1 VNDSRSVPDGRI
13 TEDAPEGHPVWRVRI
28 HPDNSNGSWNARFP
42 DGENGKLK
50 KFSVARAAEEDARK
64 ILRICGAQLIDGRPR
79 EDVEQLRMLL
89 CNRCTGKDEADT
101 FDICAN
107 WAKTAAECGEPL
119 AMPKQ
124 QFEFAPAAP
133 KAAAGTTTVAAAGG
147 QAGPGVTS
155 KSTPASQAAP
165 EANPPPTGDE
175 LEDAPPDSAAH
186 QKVRFDQKK
195 GAYTFTTPD
204 ASKKH
209 FQTTVHAAA
218 KNVEA
223 AGRIARVCFCKFEQ
237 GVSMEEVM
245 QYRNEAY
252 KRLGGAPK
260 VPASNGTT
268 AVEKPAPPPRKRPK
282 STDAE
287 EATIERL
294 QQQGKLLHALEISGR
309 DSNKKNSTV
318 NGVYMAVEGGYKG
331 HQAYERIGKKGDE
344 ARRCLFYSKEKSRWK
359 ISEGLGDH
367 KNFAFLKVKDGGT
380 KPPSA
385 AGSKIHWHFFDGKD
399 VGWTEDREVKCVP
412 YEQGKRA
419 KTENGDAPEIAVD
432 EGSVPDSAT
441 LVLLAFLDRSDAPRP
456 APAAGVKVAK
466 RRELDKSRAQS
477 EPSLGFQ
484 ASDDEGAGPR
494 QADWQKKMLYDFLP
508 PPDPVK
514 DEAAKAAAVKNHL
527 SRPALPPAEKSRV
540 IFLDVDG
547 VILPAGSIDMIV
559 VDGVT
564 LPAKSHVKESDFS
577 AQAMGSLRAIV
588 QQTGAT
594 IVLSSEWRRG
604 EDLKS
609 SINAV
614 LKSQD
619 IPYIRDSTPIF
630 HPRPEIQKVNAIYAW
645 CERRAREIGKWLK
658 DHPEVTAWVALDDLD
673 FDWADSLRQ
682 AGTPWMKVRSVHTN
696 DRICLTDADAAEAVR
711 ILLNP
716 PADPK
721 VPQRPIS
728 LQVPSGPSGVLASTE
743 DSGPDRIRLG

>member
-1 VNDSRSVPDGRI
+1 MVVKVNDSRSVPDGRI

-124 QFEFAPAAP
+124 QLEFAPAAP

-223 AGRIARVCFCKFEQ
+223 AGRIARVCFYKFEQ

-385 AGSKIHWHFFDGKD
+385 AGSRIHWHFFDGKD

-419 KTENGDAPEIAVD
+419 KTENGEARSAQIAEDAPEIAVD
-432 EGSVPDSAT
+432 EGSASSDSA
-441 LVLLAFLDRSDAPRP
+441 SSSS
-456 APAAGVKVAK
+456 GG
-466 RRELDKSRAQS
+466 ESS
-477 EPSLGFQ
+477 EE
-484 ASDDEGAGPR
+484 ASDDDSASSGGSGSPEQKRAASTAVPATGPGR
-494 QADWQKKMLYDFLP
+494 GGTTPGSSVPPRPKTRACAKMLVRAGLRCSCHFKYVQECP
-508 PPDPVK
+508 SRKV
-514 DEAAKAAAVKNHL
+514 AA
-527 SRPALPPAEKSRV
+527 
-540 IFLDVDG
+540 
-547 VILPAGSIDMIV
+547 
-559 VDGVT
+559 
-564 LPAKSHVKESDFS
+564 
-577 AQAMGSLRAIV
+577 
-588 QQTGAT
+588 
-594 IVLSSEWRRG
+594 
-604 EDLKS
+604 
-609 SINAV
+609 
-614 LKSQD
+614 
-619 IPYIRDSTPIF
+619 
-630 HPRPEIQKVNAIYAW
+630 
-645 CERRAREIGKWLK
+645 
-658 DHPEVTAWVALDDLD
+658 
-673 FDWADSLRQ
+673 
-682 AGTPWMKVRSVHTN
+682 
-696 DRICLTDADAAEAVR
+696 
-711 ILLNP
+711 
-716 PADPK
+716 
-721 VPQRPIS
+721 
-728 LQVPSGPSGVLASTE
+728 
-743 DSGPDRIRLG
+743 